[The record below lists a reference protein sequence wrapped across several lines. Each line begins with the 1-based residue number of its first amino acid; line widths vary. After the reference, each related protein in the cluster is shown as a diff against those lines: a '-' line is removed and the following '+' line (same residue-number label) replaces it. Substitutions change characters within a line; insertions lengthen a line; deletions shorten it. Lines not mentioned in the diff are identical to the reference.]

1 MTSTVDGLVSGLDTS
16 ALINQLMQLQ
26 AQPQARLKTALS
38 STTGEITA
46 FQTLNTKMSSLRT
59 AAETV
64 GKAATWGAAT
74 ATSSSTTVTGTAAS
88 GAVNGSVTF
97 SVTSLATAK
106 SSVSTQSYG
115 SLTAGGAITDT
126 PLEIHGADGTL
137 KATITPS
144 GSSLQS
150 VVQAING
157 SKDAGVKAAA
167 VQVSPGVYRLQLTA
181 SSTGTAND
189 FSVTGS
195 GGAPLA
201 GLTLTTASA
210 AKNAVLHVGDADA
223 GYDISSSSNTVE
235 GVMPGLTLKVTSL
248 ATDVTVQTS
257 TDTTAISN
265 SIKAMVDAA
274 NAALTSIKS
283 LSSSGTVGSDG
294 SRTGV
299 GALSGEGLTRTLTST
314 ILRSVTSGVGGLSLS
329 QYGISTDRDGTI
341 DFDSTKF
348 TKALGDDPAKLK
360 ELFTSTTVGATG
372 LGTRLADVAK
382 QAAQSGGSIGLAIE
396 GRTSTQKDL
405 QKRIDDWDTTL
416 ATRRKSLQVQYANL
430 ETTLSRLQ
438 SQGTWLSGQI
448 SSLR

>member
-16 ALINQLMQLQ
+16 TLINQLMQLQ

-46 FQTLNTKMSSLRT
+46 FQTLNTKLASLRT
-59 AAETV
+59 AAEAV
-64 GKAATWGAAT
+64 AKASTWGAAT
-74 ATSSSTTVTGTAAS
+74 ATSSDTTVTGTAAS

-106 SSVSTQSYG
+106 SSVSTQTYS
-115 SLTAGGAITDT
+115 SVSAGGAITDT

-137 KATITPS
+137 KATITPT
-144 GSSLQS
+144 GTSLQA

-181 SSTGTAND
+181 TATGTAND

-195 GGAPLA
+195 GGAPLG
-201 GLTLTTASA
+201 GLALSTASA
-210 AKNAVLHVGDADA
+210 ARNATLHVGDADA

-235 GVMPGLTLKVTSL
+235 GVMPGLTLKVTAL
-248 ATDVTVQTS
+248 AKDVTVQTD
-257 TDTTAISN
+257 TDTGSIST
-265 SIKAMVDAA
+265 SVKAMVDAA
-274 NAALTSIKS
+274 NAALSSIKS
-283 LSSSGTVGSDG
+283 LSSAGTVGSDG

-299 GALSGEGLTRTLTST
+299 GALSGEGLARSLTSS
-314 ILRSVTSGVGGLSLS
+314 ILQAVTNGVGGVSMS
-329 QYGISTDRDGTI
+329 QYGVSTDRDGTI
-341 DFDSTKF
+341 KFDSTKF
-348 TKALGDDPAKLK
+348 TTALTADPAKLK
-360 ELFTSTTVGATG
+360 DLFTSTTSGATG
-372 LGTRLADVAK
+372 LGAKLAAVSK
-382 QAAQSGGSIGLAIE
+382 QAAQAGGSIGLAIE

-405 QKRIDDWDTTL
+405 QKRIDDWDTSL

-430 ETTLSRLQ
+430 ETTLSRMQ
-438 SQGTWLSGQI
+438 SQATWLSGQL
-448 SSLR
+448 SALR